1 MAVGLFYYVARA
13 NAFRNLWHKVSQEET
28 VFFDKLGHILN
39 GFKEIKVNRRKNED
53 VFESYVEVNDKI
65 RDYRIQTTK
74 LYNIVLIFLE
84 IFIYVLLGLILFA
97 LPHFHAE
104 HSEG

>member
-1 MAVGLFYYVARA
+1 M
-13 NAFRNLWHKVSQEET
+13 
-28 VFFDKLGHILN
+28 FFDKLGHILN